1 MKKATY
7 TKIKNSNEYKDN
19 SLSIGFRR
27 LTCLSKRV
35 RKALNLNCLI
45 NKIELNKINEYQV
58 NFFENMTEQEY
69 TQYVVSH

>member
-7 TKIKNSNEYKDN
+7 TKINNSKMYND
-19 SLSIGFRR
+19 STLSIGFRR
-27 LTCLSKRV
+27 LHCLAVRV

-58 NFFENMTEQEY
+58 NFFENMTEKEY
-69 TQYVVSH
+69 IQYVVSH